1 MPSALNPSF
10 RLVKMLDIGYVA
22 AIYFIFAM
30 YTSVL
35 VDNYYGPFD
44 REAAEQKSFIRLA
57 SEATLQVWI
66 FGVIVYIV
74 RNLAE
79 LIPSPFHGVAGL
91 DHYRLKEL
99 TNAALFTIIFML
111 YQRNLKARIDYIY
124 ERFLKAHNVQSDAAV

>member
-1 MPSALNPSF
+1 
-10 RLVKMLDIGYVA
+10 MLDIGYLAV
-22 AIYFIFAM
+22 IYFIFAM
-30 YTSVL
+30 YTSIL

-99 TNAALFTIIFML
+99 SNAALFTVIFMI
-111 YQRNLKARIDYIY
+111 YQRNLKARVEYIY
-124 ERFLKAHNVQSDAAV
+124 ELFLKAHSFQSDAAV

>member
-1 MPSALNPSF
+1 MPSTLNPSF
-10 RLVKMLDIGYVA
+10 RLVKMFDIGYLAV
-22 AIYFIFAM
+22 IYFILAM
-30 YTSVL
+30 YTSIL
-35 VDNYYGPFD
+35 LDNYYGQFD

-57 SEATLQVWI
+57 SEATIQVWI

-99 TNAALFTIIFML
+99 GNAAFFTVIFML
-111 YQRNLKARIDYIY
+111 YQRNLKARVEYIY
-124 ERFLKAHNVQSDAAV
+124 ERFLKAHRLQQPA